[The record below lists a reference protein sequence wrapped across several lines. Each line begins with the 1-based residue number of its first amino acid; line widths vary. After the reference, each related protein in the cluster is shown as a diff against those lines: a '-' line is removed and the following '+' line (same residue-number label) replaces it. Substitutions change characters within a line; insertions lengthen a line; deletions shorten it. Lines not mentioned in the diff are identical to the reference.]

1 MVKTQVAGDPAQVHP
16 IHIQLERFLAHFLG
30 VCPGLGIGRV
40 LFHAVHADIALAAAG
55 CFACSILAFGSLAFW
70 TLHHTCILPN
80 F

>member
-1 MVKTQVAGDPAQVHP
+1 LT
-16 IHIQLERFLAHFLG
+16 HFLG
-30 VCPGLGIGRV
+30 VGPGLGVGRV

-55 CFACSILAFGSLAFW
+55 CFACSILAFSSVTFR